1 MAAFAPKSTAA
12 LRVEAEVIKTLK
24 EILAA
29 DGYPDAEIIT
39 STVRV
44 LNKDVLE
51 CCFHVGPA
59 CYTAELCCSARKV
72 LNTEPG
78 MPA

>member
-12 LRVEAEVIKTLK
+12 LRVEAEVIKTLTA
-24 EILAA
+24 ILAA
-29 DGYPDAEIIT
+29 DGHPDAEIVT

-44 LNKDVLE
+44 MNKDVIE
-51 CCFHVGPA
+51 TCWHENGAVFTSEICC
-59 CYTAELCCSARKV
+59 LARRV
-72 LNTEPG
+72 LVTHEG